1 MRTLIQNCKYGVRML
16 LKAPVLTF
24 SAILILGIGI
34 GANTAL
40 FTVMN
45 ALLIEQ
51 LPVEDPDRLVLF
63 EVSAPEN
70 FDYGSTSGST
80 KVENGRLRLTAFT
93 YQSFIRFRENAE
105 GLADV
110 FAFSPLTLNVNADGS
125 SDVVEG
131 QVASGNYYTGLRL
144 HAIVGR
150 TIIDNDDTPSAPP
163 VAVISHRYWRQR
175 FGGSPSVIGKQLS
188 INNTAFTVIG
198 VTPANFNGTG
208 EVGSAQDITIPLA
221 WEPKIQSDPKQ
232 SQINRPGNWWLRL
245 MARLGPGATI
255 EQATAK
261 LNTVF
266 QHSVIEDHTARQIDA
281 QAKGDTSI
289 KALESQYYPVLKLKT
304 GSRGQV
310 DVREEYAPS
319 LSLLLGGLIVVLLI
333 VCISVA
339 SLQFS
344 RRADQRREIATRLA
358 LGASRWQ
365 IVRQMIIESVVLSSI
380 GGALGIVFAIWI
392 KEVLLRVEDWGGGDL
407 NALNTKLDWRVLG
420 FTALL
425 SIATGVVCGVVP
437 AWKSANTDAKILLNL
452 SSGGARVT
460 SRSLFSKALIITQIA
475 LSLALAIGAGL
486 FFQTLYHLKRTET
499 GFNAHNL
506 LLVDISPESNGY
518 KAEELAQ
525 LYPALIDRF
534 NTIPG
539 VSAATISRIP
549 LLANTR
555 FGRSVYLHD
564 ALQATPDANGRIP
577 ASGSVYVNYV
587 YENFLDV
594 MQIPL
599 LQGRP
604 LERHD
609 DSASSVVA
617 IVSETFAK
625 RFFPNESA
633 IGKRFTFNV
642 KKPDSIEIVGIA
654 KDTKYDMQRREIRP
668 MVYLPWRQSTNQMF
682 PATIELRTSND
693 PYSIVADVRRA
704 VYEVDKNLP
713 VSNIR
718 TQDEQA
724 DKTLHAERLFARIL
738 GLFAVFALL
747 LTAIG
752 LYGVLAYSVKR
763 RTNEIGLRMALGAD
777 RAAVLKM
784 IIRQGILVTLVG
796 LSLGLIMSYVAEMY
810 LEKTIKLSTM
820 LYGVKAHDLSTYLV
834 VAFTMFVVALIACW
848 FPARRATKIDPIRA
862 LRYE

>member
-63 EVSAPEN
+63 EASAPED

-80 KVENGRLRLTAFT
+80 KAENGRLRLTAFT
-93 YQSFIRFRENAE
+93 YQSFTRFRENAE

-110 FAFSPLTLNVNADGS
+110 FAFSPITLNVNADGRS
-125 SDVVEG
+125 EVVDG

-150 TIIDNDDTPSAPP
+150 TITDDDDTPSAPP

-175 FGGSPSVIGKQLS
+175 FGGSPNVIGKQLT
-188 INNTAFTVIG
+188 INKTAFTVIG
-198 VTPANFNGTG
+198 VTPANFTGTG
-208 EVGSAQDITIPLA
+208 EVGSAQDITIPLG

-232 SQINRPGNWWLRL
+232 SQIYGPGTWWLRI

-261 LNTVF
+261 LNIVF
-266 QHSVIEDHTARQIDA
+266 QQSVIEHRAARQIEA
-281 QAKGDTSI
+281 QTKGDTPI
-289 KALESQYYPVLKLKT
+289 KALESQYYPVLNLKT

-319 LSLLLGGLIVVLLI
+319 LSLLLGGVIVVLLI

-339 SLQFS
+339 NLQFS

-358 LGASRWQ
+358 LGASRWR
-365 IVRQMIIESVVLSSI
+365 IVRQMLIESVVLSGI
-380 GGALGIVFAIWI
+380 GGGLGIVFAIWI
-392 KEVLLRVEDWGGGDL
+392 KDVLLRVEDWGGGDL
-407 NALNTKLDWRVLG
+407 NALNTKLDWRVLS
-420 FTALL
+420 FTTLL

-437 AWKSANTDAKILLNL
+437 AWKSANTDTKILLNL
-452 SSGGARVT
+452 SSGARVT
-460 SRSLFSKALIITQIA
+460 SRSLLSRVLIITQIA

-486 FFQTLYHLKRTET
+486 FFQTLYNLKRTET

-518 KAEELAQ
+518 KAEGLAQ
-525 LYPALIDRF
+525 LYPDLVERF

-564 ALQATPDANGRIP
+564 ALQATPDANGQIP
-577 ASGSVYVNYV
+577 ASGSVYANYV

-604 LERHD
+604 LDRHD
-609 DSASSVVA
+609 DSASSEVA

-633 IGKRFTFNV
+633 IGKRFTFKV

-668 MVYLPWRQSTNQMF
+668 MVYLPWRQSMDQMF
-682 PATIELRTSND
+682 PATIELRTSNE
-693 PYSIVADVRRA
+693 PYSIVTDVRRA
-704 VYEVDKNLP
+704 VYDVDKNLP

-718 TQDEQA
+718 TQEEQA
-724 DKTLHAERLFARIL
+724 DKTLHVERLFARIL

-796 LSLGLIMSYVAEMY
+796 LSLGLIISYGAEMY
-810 LEKTIKLSTM
+810 LEKTIKLSSM
-820 LYGVKAHDLSTYLV
+820 LYGVKTHDLSTYIV
-834 VAFTMFVVALIACW
+834 VACAMFVVSLVACW
-848 FPARRATKIDPIRA
+848 FPARRATKIDPIKA
-862 LRYE
+862 LRHE

>member
-1 MRTLIQNCKYGVRML
+1 VL

-40 FTVMN
+40 FTVIN

-80 KVENGRLRLTAFT
+80 KVDSSGRLRLTAFT
-93 YQSFIRFRENAE
+93 HPSFIRFRENAA

-110 FAFSPLTLNVNADGS
+110 FAFSPLTLNVNADGR
-125 SDVVEG
+125 SDVVKG
-131 QVASGNYYTGLRL
+131 QIASGNYYSGLRL
-144 HAIVGR
+144 QAVVGR
-150 TIIDNDDTPSAPP
+150 TITDADDTPAAPP
-163 VAVISHRYWRQR
+163 VAVISHRYWHQR
-175 FGGSPSVIGKQLS
+175 FGGSPSVIGKQLT

-208 EVGSAQDITIPLA
+208 EVGSAQDITIPLG
-221 WEPKIQSDPKQ
+221 WEPKIKSDPKD
-232 SQINRPGNWWLRL
+232 SQTYKPDNWWLQV
-245 MARLGPGATI
+245 MARLSPGTTI

-266 QHSVIEDHTARQIDA
+266 QQSVIEQSAARQI
-281 QAKGDTSI
+281 KT
-289 KALESQYYPVLKLKT
+289 LEPQNYPLLKLKT

-319 LSLLLGGLIVVLLI
+319 LSLLVGGLSLVLLI

-339 SLQFS
+339 NLQFS
-344 RRADQRREIATRLA
+344 RRVDQGREIATRLA

-365 IVRQMIIESVVLSSI
+365 IVRQMLIESLVLASI
-380 GGALGIVFAIWI
+380 GGGLGILFAIWI
-392 KEVLLRVEDWGGGDL
+392 KEVLLKVEDWGGGNL
-407 NALNTKLDWRVLG
+407 NALNTKLDWRVLS

-425 SIATGVVCGVVP
+425 SIATGIICGVVP

-452 SSGGARVT
+452 RSGARVT
-460 SRSLFSKALIITQIA
+460 SRSLLSRILIVTQIA

-486 FFQTLYHLKRTET
+486 FFQTLYNLKRTET
-499 GFNAHNL
+499 GFNAHNV

-518 KAEELAQ
+518 EDKELEQ
-525 LYPALIDRF
+525 LYPALIEKF

-555 FGRSVYLHD
+555 FGRSVYLRE

-577 ASGSVYVNYV
+577 PSGNVYVNYG

-609 DSASSVVA
+609 DSNSSPVA

-642 KKPDSIEIVGIA
+642 KKPDAIEIVGIA

-668 MVYLPWRQSTNQMF
+668 MVYLPWRQGMDQMF
-682 PATIELRTSND
+682 RATIELRTSND
-693 PYSIVADVRRA
+693 PYSIVSGVRRA
-704 VYEVDKNLP
+704 VYDVDKNLP

-718 TQDEQA
+718 TQEEQA

-738 GLFAVFALL
+738 GLFAAFALL

-777 RAAVLKM
+777 RRAVLKM
-784 IIRQGILVTLVG
+784 IFRQGTLVTLVG
-796 LSLGLIMSYVAEMY
+796 LSLGLIMSYGLEMY
-810 LEKTIKLSTM
+810 LEKTVKLSSM
-820 LYGVKAHDLSTYLV
+820 LYGVKTHDLSTYII
-834 VAFTMFVVALIACW
+834 VACTMFVVALVACW
-848 FPARRATKIDPIRA
+848 FPARRATKIDPIKA
-862 LRYE
+862 LRVD